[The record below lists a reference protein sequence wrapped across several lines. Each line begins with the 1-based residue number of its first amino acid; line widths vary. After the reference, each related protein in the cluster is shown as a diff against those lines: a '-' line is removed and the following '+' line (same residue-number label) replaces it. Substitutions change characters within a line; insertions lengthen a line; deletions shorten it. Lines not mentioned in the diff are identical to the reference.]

1 MNDSDPLKC
10 TFEDA
15 RRQTLLQGI
24 ALSTRAKIAFFE
36 EMVTLA
42 VTVGAHDRLAAR
54 RAAATGRS
62 ENRPCTAASPN
73 EPPQR

>member
-15 RRQTLLQGI
+15 RRETLLQGI
-24 ALSTRAKIAFFE
+24 TLSTRAKIALFE

-42 VTVGAHDRLAAR
+42 MTFGAYDRLVAR
-54 RAAATGRS
+54 RTAATRRS
-62 ENRPCTAASPN
+62 ESRPCAAASPN
-73 EPPQR
+73 EPPQC